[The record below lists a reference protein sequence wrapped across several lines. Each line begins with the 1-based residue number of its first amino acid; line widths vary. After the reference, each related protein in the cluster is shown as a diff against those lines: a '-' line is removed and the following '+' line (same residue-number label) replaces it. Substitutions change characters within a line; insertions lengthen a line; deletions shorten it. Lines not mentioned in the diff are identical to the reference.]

1 VIFFYDHDDCGAQDE
16 MVSMIKNMNKMER
29 NKRMVSAL
37 LSLMCRKWG
46 KQENRFTKK
55 NIIDESSCMSVE
67 TFLLFEFIQKKQ
79 KKRQLKSKLSKE
91 KNSKSK

>member
-1 VIFFYDHDDCGAQDE
+1 
-16 MVSMIKNMNKMER
+16 
-29 NKRMVSAL
+29 MVSAL
-37 LSLMCRKWG
+37 LSLMCRKWR
-46 KQENRFTKK
+46 KQENRFTKKKK